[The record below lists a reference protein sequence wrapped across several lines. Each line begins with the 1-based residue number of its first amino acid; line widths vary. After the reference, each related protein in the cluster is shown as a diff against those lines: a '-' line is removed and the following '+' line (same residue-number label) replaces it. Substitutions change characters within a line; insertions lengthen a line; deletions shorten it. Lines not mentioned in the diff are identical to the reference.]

1 MAFLNQEPG
10 SDVVSQAI
18 ARGAVISAVNL
29 SEVVAKIAD
38 AGTSEAIIR
47 SALSRLNIDII
58 PFDAELAYL
67 AGLLRPLTRQ
77 AGLSFG
83 DRACLAVAQHL
94 SAEALTTDRTWA
106 DLRVEVVIR
115 VLR

>member
-1 MAFLNQEPG
+1 MALLNQEQG
-10 SDVVSQAI
+10 SDVVSEALGE
-18 ARGAVISAVNL
+18 GAAISAVNL

-38 AGTSEAIIR
+38 TGTSEAIIR

-67 AGLLRPLTRQ
+67 AGLLRPPTRQ

-83 DRACLAVAQHL
+83 DRACLAVAQQL
-94 SAEALTTDRTWA
+94 GAEALTTDRAWL
-106 DLRVEVVIR
+106 DLQLDVPIR
-115 VLR
+115 LVR